1 MILVY
6 SLNIIKQ
13 WFLTSFLFLHWRI
26 KFAKCLAAEVA
37 QSVRVSALHEEAW
50 VLKSQQRQ
58 TQVLKTDSG
67 CSTAKCSATGMS
79 VKGLRNIYFSMAMN
93 SVHRAKLT
101 GLHQLLWCPCMSL
114 KFSSGADSRKPQT
127 SKQNSAKCVYR
138 EEKRSKEEN
147 RKCYNHKIILL

>member
-67 CSTAKCSATGMS
+67 CSTAKRSATGMS
-79 VKGLRNIYFSMAMN
+79 VKGLRNIYFSMAMS
-93 SVHRAKLT
+93 SVHRAKLA
-101 GLHQLLWCPCMSL
+101 GLPQLLWCPCMSL
-114 KFSSGADSRKPQT
+114 KFSSGGGIL
-127 SKQNSAKCVYR
+127 
-138 EEKRSKEEN
+138 E
-147 RKCYNHKIILL
+147 NHKQANKIQQSVCTGKRRGQKRKTESVIITK